1 MIAKLMGLLDLLS
14 GVYLLLLHFGFVSWR
29 AAFGFA
35 FYMIAKGYLFK
46 ADFLSLI
53 DLLMG
58 VYMILAMFGIKTFL
72 AYVFFAYIVYK
83 FFISF
88 IPSQ

>member
-1 MIAKLMGLLDLLS
+1 MSLFDLLS
-14 GVYLLLLHFGFVSWR
+14 GIFLLLLHFDFIPWR

-35 FYMIAKGYLFK
+35 MYLIIKGYLFK
-46 ADFLSLI
+46 ADFLSMV

-58 VYMILAMFGIKTFL
+58 VYMILAMFGIKTFFV
-72 AYVFFAYIVYK
+72 YIFFAYVIYK
-83 FFISF
+83 FLISA